1 MPPVNLF
8 PLYLTPL
15 ERYFCADDRPSHPMT
30 FYSVY
35 DFLGVVDRAAF
46 DGAVLDA
53 LGRHPLLSANV
64 RPAKRGRLCWVAGKP
79 SEAIVDWG
87 DLSDPIRPR
96 GGERIDLANQIGI
109 RIWVR
114 QGPDR
119 ATATFQF
126 HHAATDGIGALRFA
140 SDVMAFYGQRVPN
153 DAEPPRHDELE
164 TGRLR
169 ERIHTQVEYWRTK
182 GFVASTARALGVL
195 GKLVRRRSA
204 PLISPKRDQRLSAS
218 FPGIQSATLPRE
230 EYEAI
235 RASALASGA
244 ILNDLLIAALFRT
257 LHEWT
262 QAAGDRSARRPLRI
276 MMPVDLRDGDSLCL
290 PAVCLASYSFIQREQ
305 SECRDPAQLLQDVS
319 LKTAEIKNTRSG
331 VQFSDAVAA
340 ALTSHVLGWVVGAPI
355 CLASAVFSNIGDP
368 TRRFSARLPR
378 RDGRL
383 VVGNLLVDGIT
394 GVPPLRPHT
403 RATFFACTYRR
414 RLAISVR
421 CDPAYFSDEDAVR
434 LLEIYVRH
442 LRSYAVKP
450 PDAAAVSP

>member
-15 ERYFCADDRPSHPMT
+15 ERYYCADDRPSHPMT

-46 DGAVLDA
+46 EGAVLDA
-53 LGRHPLLSANV
+53 LRRHPLLSAYV
-64 RPAKRGRLCWVAGKP
+64 RPAKQGRLCWVAGKP
-79 SEAIVDWG
+79 SDRIVDWG
-87 DLSDPIRPR
+87 DLSEPITPR
-96 GGERIDLANQIGI
+96 GGERIDLANEIGV
-109 RIWVR
+109 RVWVR

-119 ATATFQF
+119 ATATFQY

-153 DAEPPRHDELE
+153 DAEPPRLDELE
-164 TGRLR
+164 TERLR
-169 ERIHTQVEYWRTK
+169 DRVHVQVEYWRTK
-182 GFVASTARALGVL
+182 RFMASTARALGVL
-195 GKLVRRRSA
+195 GKLLRRRPA
-204 PLISPKRDQRLSAS
+204 PLSSPHSDPKTSTS
-218 FPGIQSATLPRE
+218 FPGIHSATIPRE

-244 ILNDLLIAALFRT
+244 VLNDLLIAALFRT

-276 MMPVDLRDGDSLCL
+276 MMPVDLRDGESLCL

-305 SECRDPAQLLQDVS
+305 SECRDPAQLLQDVAT
-319 LKTAEIKNTRSG
+319 KTAEIKNQRSG
-331 VQFSDAVAA
+331 VKFSDAVAA
-340 ALTSHVLGWVVGAPI
+340 ALTSRVLGLVVGAPI

-383 VVGNLLVDGIT
+383 VVGNLLLDDIT

-403 RATFFACTYRR
+403 RATFFSCTYRR
-414 RLAISVR
+414 RLSVSVR
-421 CDPAYFSDEDAVR
+421 CDRAYLSDQDAAR

-450 PDAAAVSP
+450 PEVANVSP

>member
-1 MPPVNLF
+1 MPTANLF

-15 ERYFCADDRPSHPMT
+15 ERFFCADDRPSHPMT

-46 DGAVLDA
+46 EGAVLDA
-53 LGRHPLLSANV
+53 LERHPLLSAHV
-64 RPAKRGRLCWVAGKP
+64 RPAKQGRLCWVAGKP
-79 SEAIVDWG
+79 SESIFDWG
-87 DLSDPIRPR
+87 SLSDPITPR
-96 GGERIDLANQIGI
+96 GGERIDLANEIGV

-119 ATATFQF
+119 ARATFQF

-153 DAEPPRHDELE
+153 EAEPPRLDELE
-164 TGRLR
+164 TERLR
-169 ERIHTQVEYWRTK
+169 DRIHLQVEYWRTK
-182 GFVASTARALGVL
+182 GIGAIAARGFREL
-195 GKLVRRRSA
+195 GKLLRRRPA
-204 PLISPKRDQRLSAS
+204 PLTSPSTGPRPAAS
-218 FPGIQSATLPRE
+218 FPGIHSTTIPRE
-230 EYEAI
+230 EYETI

-244 ILNDLLIAALFRT
+244 ILNDLLIATLFRT

-276 MMPVDLRDGDSLCL
+276 MMPVDLRDGESLCL
-290 PAVCLASYSFIQREQ
+290 PAVCLASYSFLTREQ
-305 SECRDPAQLLQDVS
+305 SQCRDAAQLLQDVAT
-319 LKTAEIKNTRSG
+319 KTAEIKNERSG
-331 VQFSDAVAA
+331 VKFSDGVAA
-340 ALTSHVLGWVVGAPI
+340 ALSSRTLGLVVGAPI

-383 VVGNLLVDGIT
+383 AVGNLLVDEIT

-403 RATFFACTYRR
+403 RATFFSCSYRR
-414 RLAISVR
+414 RLTISVR
-421 CDPAYFSDEDAVR
+421 CDPAYLSDQDAAR

-442 LRSYAVKP
+442 LRSYAAKP
-450 PDAAAVSP
+450 PGAPDAAS